1 MACTSL
7 MPSPCT
13 PPGVSPY
20 ERGMG
25 MRLGLSEVKMA
36 VLMIAKHVGS
46 FLIANVILALEREK
60 GTQQKA
66 PAGY

>member
-1 MACTSL
+1 
-7 MPSPCT
+7 
-13 PPGVSPY
+13 
-20 ERGMG
+20 MG

-66 PAGY
+66 PAGN